1 MSERIDNCLKYIRS
15 ITDFKPKVAL
25 VLGSG
30 LGGFS
35 RQIAGVDCVI
45 PYDQIPG
52 FPVSTVSGHEGKFVI
67 GMIHGVPVVCMDGRI
82 HYYEGYSPEEVVLP
96 IRVMRA
102 MGAEILFLTNA
113 AGGIRSDLHPGS
125 LVLLRDHI
133 SLFMRNP
140 LIGHNDPSLGER
152 FPDMTEVY
160 DRDLRIRIMNVAEKE
175 HIDLSSGVYCQLTGP
190 SYETP
195 SEISLLQRLGADMV
209 GMSTVIEAI
218 AARHAGM
225 KVCGI
230 SLVTNHAAGIES
242 SPLNHEEVKEAGAK
256 ATPRLARLIN
266 LSVAAMKDI

>member
-1 MSERIDNCLKYIRS
+1 MISKLDNCLNYIRS

-35 RQIAGVDCVI
+35 RQIAGVECVI
-45 PYDQIPG
+45 PYEKIPG
-52 FPVSTVSGHEGKFVI
+52 FPVSTVSGHEGKFVM
-67 GMIHGVPVVCMDGRI
+67 GHLHGVPVICMDGRI
-82 HYYEGYSPEEVVLP
+82 HYYEGYTPEEVVLP

-113 AGGIRSDLHPGS
+113 AGGIRSDLSPGT

-140 LIGHNDPSLGER
+140 LIGPNDPHVGER
-152 FPDMTEVY
+152 FPDMSDVY
-160 DRDLRIRIMNVAEKE
+160 DHDLRVLIRRVAEE
-175 HIDLSSGVYCQLTGP
+175 ENLELQSGVYCQLTGP

-195 SEISLLQRLGADMV
+195 SEVMLLERLGVDMV

-218 AARHAGM
+218 AAKHAGM

-230 SLVTNHAAGIES
+230 SLITNYAAGLHS
-242 SPLNHEEVKEAGAK
+242 SALTHEEVKEAGAK
-256 ATPRLARLIN
+256 ATPRFSRIVSR
-266 LSVAAMKDI
+266 SVAAMKDI